1 MMNIQ
6 NKYTSL
12 GKSILSG
19 ALCAGVLTASM
30 GSQANTQQEVSQ
42 VPLGLSEGVP
52 PNMIFTLD
60 ESGSMSW
67 GYTPD
72 NIVSVGQSRRILSNT
87 FNSQYY
93 NPNVAYTIPPAFDSS
108 GAEYQLSTSFE
119 KAYHNGFRPE
129 IVPVEKDRWGRIIKT
144 YTNSLNLKNSYRVT
158 QEHRIPNADGTF
170 TQLANPDIDFKL
182 YGTLPNAKAEGV
194 VGLPSGFKINYK

>member
-93 NPNVAYTIPPAFDSS
+93 NPNVAYTIPPAFDKD
-108 GAEYQLSTSFE
+108 GVEYQLSTSFE
-119 KAYHNGFRPE
+119 KSYHNGF
-129 IVPVEKDRWGRIIKT
+129 VPGNTQNDKSG
-144 YTNSLNLKNSYRVT
+144 YLNLKNSYRVT
-158 QEHRIPNADGTF
+158 QEHRIPKSSGTF
-170 TQLANPDIDFKL
+170 TQLANPSIDFYMKDTQAVNV
-182 YGTLPNAKAEGV
+182 GSSSGSITLDNGFVIKYNNSNCKV
-194 VGLPSGFKINYK
+194 VL